1 MLSGVGGGGGAS
13 WASRVVTGGGSPAS
27 RRFPAPPRRDPWV
40 CPRSEST
47 STHAAVQARTLAIPL
62 WQAFPQADRRL
73 TRSRR
78 CPSCSLAHRFA
89 AQTPF
94 CAENLQPPPGE
105 PAPPGGCLNFYVPAF
120 FVDMDWQPQTPVR
133 I

>member
-13 WASRVVTGGGSPAS
+13 WASRVVTGGGAPAS
-27 RRFPAPPRRDPWV
+27 RRFPATPRRDPWV

-78 CPSCSLAHRFA
+78 CPPFSLAHPFA
-89 AQTPF
+89 ATTSFSPDS
-94 CAENLQPPPGE
+94 L
-105 PAPPGGCLNFYVPAF
+105 
-120 FVDMDWQPQTPVR
+120 
-133 I
+133 